1 MVKLAAAVLNVFDNV
16 YTVTVYTCIYCFKYS
31 YILAAYSQ
39 KTLSNLFSTEYLR
52 LLGVCL

>member
-39 KTLSNLFSTEYLR
+39 KNPKQIYL
-52 LLGVCL
+52 VQNI